1 MELRY
6 KKILY
11 KGSLNSAPGR
21 GRLRDVAFLLLSAF
35 RPVGETETRQGIYS
49 QMEKIHKFQSW
60 IRSAGAGVVEEERK
74 VWEGHPGAV
83 EALEAQQRLP

>member
-1 MELRY
+1 M
-6 KKILY
+6 
-11 KGSLNSAPGR
+11 
-21 GRLRDVAFLLLSAF
+21 
-35 RPVGETETRQGIYS
+35 S
-49 QMEKIHKFQSW
+49 QMEKSRKFESW

>member
-1 MELRY
+1 MISRSPDSRGGV
-6 KKILY
+6 
-11 KGSLNSAPGR
+11 GSIGINPLFFYGSFKFQFAI
-21 GRLRDVAFLLLSAF
+21 S
-35 RPVGETETRQGIYS
+35 RQGIYS

-83 EALEAQQRLP
+83 EAREA

>member
-1 MELRY
+1 MFF
-6 KKILY
+6 
-11 KGSLNSAPGR
+11 
-21 GRLRDVAFLLLSAF
+21 D
-35 RPVGETETRQGIYS
+35 PVSRQGIYS
-49 QMEKIHKFQSW
+49 QMEKIHKFESR

>member
-1 MELRY
+1 MRKEASWQDRTAA
-6 KKILY
+6 
-11 KGSLNSAPGR
+11 GANS
-21 GRLRDVAFLLLSAF
+21 
-35 RPVGETETRQGIYS
+35 RQGIYS